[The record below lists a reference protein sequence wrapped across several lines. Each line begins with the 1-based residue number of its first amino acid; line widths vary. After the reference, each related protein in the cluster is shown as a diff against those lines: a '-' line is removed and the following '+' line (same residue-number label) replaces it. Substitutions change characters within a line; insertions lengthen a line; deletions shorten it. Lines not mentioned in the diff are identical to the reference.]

1 MSLVNSAI
9 CALFDALL
17 SPFRA
22 LNPLVGLTLVS
33 LVVAILML
41 LVFKRT
47 SNQKSID
54 LIKRKI
60 HASLFEIRLF
70 NDDLV
75 AILRAQIDIAR
86 HNLTYIRLSLR
97 PLIFM
102 IVPLVLIMAQLQ
114 FHYAYRGLRPGEP
127 VLLTVRLKGNG
138 PASFHD
144 PKPGASVFGGAG
156 VKVETPSVW
165 VPAERELV
173 WRISGQQEGDHEITI
188 RVDGASE
195 SKTVRVR
202 DDVVRRSPLR
212 VGGSLLDQILY
223 PAEPPLGASSPIA
236 SIELDYPDRDVDVL
250 GFGVHWMIV
259 FFALS
264 MIFAF
269 ALRRPFG
276 VTI

>member
-1 MSLVNSAI
+1 MALLNSLMR
-9 CALFDALL
+9 ALFDALL
-17 SPFRA
+17 SPFRG
-22 LNPLVGLTLVS
+22 LNPLVSLTLVS
-33 LVVAILML
+33 LVVAMGML

-47 SNQKSID
+47 SNQAALD
-54 LIKRKI
+54 RIKRKI

-70 NDDLV
+70 NDDLR

-86 HNLTYIRLSLR
+86 HNLTYIRLSLW
-97 PLIFM
+97 PLVFM
-102 IVPLVLIMAQLQ
+102 TVPLVLVMAQMQ

-127 VLLTVRLKGNG
+127 VLLTVRLSGAG
-138 PASFHD
+138 PASAFD
-144 PKPGASVFGGAG
+144 PKPQVSVEPGPG

-173 WRISGQQEGDHEITI
+173 WRISGAQEGDHEITI
-188 RVDGASE
+188 RVDGVSE

-212 VGGSLLDQILY
+212 VGSNLLDQILY
-223 PAEPPLGASSPIA
+223 PAEPPLDSSSPIA
-236 SIELDYPDRDVDVL
+236 SIEVAYPDRDIEVL
-250 GFGVHWMIV
+250 GFGLHWMIV

-269 ALRRPFG
+269 ALRKPFG